1 MKWFDRW
8 FAKKVK
14 WAWDNNNKPSRD
26 RDMEYPTNS
35 PVNAVGNSPRS
46 SSNIRFTIYP
56 ASGGYVV
63 EHQVYSPHKDRDSAL
78 TIVNHGE
85 ELGKV
90 IEHIITLEAL
100 RT

>member
-8 FAKKVK
+8 FAKKVR
-14 WAWDNNNKPSRD
+14 WAWDHNNKPSRD
-26 RDMEYPTNS
+26 IEYATS
-35 PVNAVGNSPRS
+35 PVSAVSNTPRS

>member
-8 FAKKVK
+8 FAKKVR
-14 WAWDNNNKPSRD
+14 WAWDNNNKPS
-26 RDMEYPTNS
+26 
-35 PVNAVGNSPRS
+35 PVNDYPIEKTISASSSPRS

-85 ELGKV
+85 ELGKA

-100 RT
+100 KN